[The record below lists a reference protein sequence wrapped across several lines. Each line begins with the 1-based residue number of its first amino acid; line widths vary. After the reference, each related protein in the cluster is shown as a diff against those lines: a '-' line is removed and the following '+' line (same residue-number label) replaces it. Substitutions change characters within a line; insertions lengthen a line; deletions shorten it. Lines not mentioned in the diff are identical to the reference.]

1 MPTTLTE
8 QQERWHEIV
17 RDPALRDLPYKVET
31 NEHGQLVL
39 SPHKN
44 RHSKRQKALQ
54 KCLDAHAPPGESY
67 QEYAL
72 VTAKGIKAPD
82 VVWMSPDRERE
93 MDATGDPSTL
103 APEICVEVVSESNT
117 TAEMSEKRALYREIG
132 AEEVW
137 IVDEEGRIRFF
148 ADEEQDQSGIAPEC
162 PDQLT

>member
-31 NEHGQLVL
+31 NERGQLVL

-54 KCLDAHAPPGESY
+54 KCLDAHASRGESY

-72 VTAKGIKAPD
+72 VTSKGIKAPD
-82 VVWMSPDRERE
+82 VVWMSPERERE

-103 APEICVEVVSESNT
+103 APEICVEVMSDSNT
-117 TAEMSEKRALYREIG
+117 EAEMAEKRVLYREIG
-132 AEEVW
+132 AEEVC

-148 ADEEQDQSGIAPEC
+148 TDEEREQSEIAPAY
-162 PDQLT
+162 PSQLD